1 MVLMMNR
8 VMSEDDTRRDVG
20 PVRPLR
26 VFYSYSHR
34 DERLL
39 ESLLTHLALLKR
51 QGLVRE
57 WHDRKIAAGREWAD
71 AIAEHLETADIILL
85 LVSAHFLASDYCY
98 EKEMRLALEK
108 QELGA
113 ARVIPIIL
121 RYVYWA
127 GAPFGHLQA
136 LPKDAKPV
144 VSWRD
149 RDKAWADVVAGIRKA
164 IDEVNRVDGTG
175 ASVTPPLPVDPSSSV
190 DDVDPCPALPTE
202 PAGVGASVPPA
213 VDGRSAG
220 TGLDALITLM
230 RIPEVRAA
238 VVDFQADFEV
248 ASGQIGILR
257 TYKHLHELF
266 QELENRYNLV
276 YHDARRLPEDRLA
289 WEDLER
295 TEPEIQGIADDLLAL
310 AAQAPI
316 AEEEGLWMRRLDRA
330 RSQLRT
336 AVETYDVEQL
346 RHAVRRLNE
355 VLARE
360 PTRLNLRLVGVAD
373 AVRLTELVDAMTVV
387 RDSLGRVGPVQAAE
401 RQLEEFDRGVEALA
415 RLDVALTTLVVN
427 HNRLQSI
434 DDELRRVEGVLDQD
448 IGELEY
454 AWQDLRPLMQRLRAG
469 SEEEWTR
476 RLAVMG
482 DELEEALAR
491 KDPNKIKQLFRRLRG
506 QETRAFNRVDRELFL
521 LCGELLSVGERLDG
535 VLETLNDE

>member
-1 MVLMMNR
+1 
-8 VMSEDDTRRDVG
+8 
-20 PVRPLR
+20 
-26 VFYSYSHR
+26 
-34 DERLL
+34 
-39 ESLLTHLALLKR
+39 
-51 QGLVRE
+51 
-57 WHDRKIAAGREWAD
+57 
-71 AIAEHLETADIILL
+71 
-85 LVSAHFLASDYCY
+85 
-98 EKEMRLALEK
+98 
-108 QELGA
+108 
-113 ARVIPIIL
+113 
-121 RYVYWA
+121 
-127 GAPFGHLQA
+127 
-136 LPKDAKPV
+136 
-144 VSWRD
+144 
-149 RDKAWADVVAGIRKA
+149 
-164 IDEVNRVDGTG
+164 
-175 ASVTPPLPVDPSSSV
+175 V
-190 DDVDPCPALPTE
+190 DDIDPCSALPTE
-202 PAGVGASVPPA
+202 PVGVGASVPPA

-276 YHDARRLPEDRLA
+276 YHDARRLPDDRLA

-295 TEPEIQGIADDLLAL
+295 TEPEIQGIADDLLGL
-310 AAQAPI
+310 AAQAPF
-316 AEEEGLWMRRLDRA
+316 AEEEGVWMRRLDRA
-330 RSQLRT
+330 RSQLRA
-336 AVETYDVEQL
+336 AVEAYDVELL
-346 RHAVRRLNE
+346 RQAVRRLNE

-401 RQLEEFDRGVEALA
+401 HQLEEFDRGVEALA

-454 AWQDLRPLMQRLRAG
+454 AWQDLKPLMQRLRAG
-469 SEEEWTR
+469 SEEEWTL

-482 DELEEALAR
+482 DELEGALAR